1 MTEPLNYRGVVTDTI
16 SGTII
21 SITEPSSMGDL
32 QSIRNKI
39 IEGSHGT
46 RNLVIVEKLVGAALC
61 PGLPTSADGGPVG
74 GSTIRLLPSPNS
86 RPLLPFVEVLQATK
100 QLG

>member
-61 PGLPTSADGGPVG
+61 PGMPTSAILDRIEETQRAGYDLYLASHGRV
-74 GSTIRLLPSPNS
+74 RL
-86 RPLLPFVEVLQATK
+86 
-100 QLG
+100 